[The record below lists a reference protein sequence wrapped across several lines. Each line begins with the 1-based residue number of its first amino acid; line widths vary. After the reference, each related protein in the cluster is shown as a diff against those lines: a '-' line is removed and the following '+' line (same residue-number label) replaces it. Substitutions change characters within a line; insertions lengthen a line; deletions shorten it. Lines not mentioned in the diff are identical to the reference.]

1 MTLSVQCQLEELSL
15 ETQAHW
21 LEFRRS
27 IEEAAV
33 VSEADLERIDASL
46 LTLWHYSQYSAEW
59 LSRRPEILPE
69 LLQGGVETTPHT
81 LDSLSQRLDQDFAEA
96 PADEAALMKKLR
108 QVRHREN
115 IRIAWR
121 DLNGLAEIPETLSA
135 TSNLAS
141 QLIDRALQWLYPQIT
156 EQMGRPLDS
165 EGNAQQLVVL
175 GMGKLGG
182 GELNFSSDIDLIFSY
197 PERGETDHAKPKD
210 NSVFFT
216 RLGQRLI
223 NVLNKLTVDG
233 FVYRVDM
240 RLRPFGDSGALVTH
254 FDAMESYYEAHG
266 REWERY
272 AMLKAA
278 PVAGDFEAGQELL
291 DRLNGFIYRRYLDYG
306 VLEHL
311 REMKSLI
318 ARQALKKGSEG
329 NVKLGPGGIREIEFS
344 TQVFQ
349 LISGGQDKK
358 LQGPSLFSALNYIA
372 EKGIL
377 EQSDVDELLASYV
390 YLRRV
395 ENRLQMA
402 GDQQTHVLPEA
413 EDARLRLARSMR
425 HSDWES
431 FSQELDEFRQQA
443 LKHFN
448 AIFAEQGRDEEDVD
462 ELAISCDEVWQCALE
477 GKKVSIE
484 ISGKPFDVSES
495 LSEKLVDFTLAVKK
509 MGISQLGLE
518 RLDRVMRLLMPE
530 LIGSEDTLQATDRM
544 LALLKSVARRPAY
557 FSMLSEHPHALSQLV
572 LLCESSQWISDQLVQ
587 FPILLD
593 ELLDPLERT
602 QLMTR
607 EDLAEAL
614 DKEFEQIDV
623 DDEELVL
630 NTFRHFKN
638 RQVLRVA
645 ATDVMGI
652 FPVMK
657 VSDQL
662 TWIAEVLLD
671 KALEM
676 AWEKLIK
683 RHGQPRC
690 QVDDEWYYPK
700 LGLVAYGKLGGIE
713 LGYGSDLDIV
723 FFHDS
728 RGAKQYTDGDK
739 QLDNATFFA
748 RMVQRLVN
756 IMTVFTSAGTV
767 YEIDLR
773 LRPSGNSG
781 LLVTTLDGFKKY
793 QENSA
798 WTWEHQALV
807 RARYV
812 SGPEALGDAYRAVRQ
827 EILSQSRNKEEL
839 AVEVREMR
847 EKMWKEHNVLSDTEF
862 DLKKS
867 PGGITDIEFMV
878 QYMVLA
884 FAAEHPELCRWTDNV
899 RVLQSLAE
907 VGVLN
912 TEQAEILEE
921 CYRIFRDEIHH
932 QKLKGESSKV
942 PGDRFVQQRTF
953 VKECWNEVLA

>member
-1 MTLSVQCQLEELSL
+1 MNLSVQCQLDELNS
-15 ETQAHW
+15 ETQARW
-21 LEFRRS
+21 QEFRNA

-33 VSEADLERIDASL
+33 VGSEELERVSDSL

-59 LSRRPEILPE
+59 LSRRPEILAE
-69 LLQGGVETTPHT
+69 LLQGGVETEPNTT
-81 LDSLSQRLDQDFAEA
+81 ERLSQRLDQDFAES
-96 PADEAALMKKLR
+96 PADEASLMQRLR

-121 DLNGLAEIPETLSA
+121 DLNGLADIPETLNA
-135 TSNLAS
+135 TSSLAS
-141 QLIDRALQWLYPQIT
+141 QLIDRALSWLYPQVS
-156 EQMGRPLDS
+156 EQMGQPLDS
-165 EGNAQQLVVL
+165 EGKPQQLVIL

-182 GELNFSSDIDLIFSY
+182 GELNFSSDIDLIFAFR
-197 PERGETDHAKPKD
+197 ERGETDHAKPKD

-240 RLRPFGDSGALVTH
+240 RLRPFGDSGALVTN

-278 PVAGDFEAGQELL
+278 PVAGDFEAGRELL
-291 DRLNGFIYRRYLDYG
+291 ERLSGFIYRRYLDYG

-349 LISGGQDKK
+349 LISGGQDKR
-358 LQGPSLFSALNYIA
+358 LQEQSLFKSLNYIA
-372 EKGIL
+372 EKGML
-377 EQSDVDELLASYV
+377 EQNVVDELLASYV

-402 GDQQTHVLPEA
+402 ADQQTHVLPETD
-413 EDARLRLARSMR
+413 DAQLRLARSMG
-425 HSDWES
+425 HSDWAT
-431 FSQELDEFRQQA
+431 FSEELAAYRQQA
-443 LKHFN
+443 LTHFN
-448 AIFAEQGRDEEDVD
+448 AIFAEQGREEDDVD
-462 ELAISCDEVWQCALE
+462 ELTSSCEELWHCALE

-484 ISGKPFDVSES
+484 IAGKPFDVAEG

-518 RLDRVMRLLMPE
+518 RLDRVMQLLMPE
-530 LIGSEDTLQATDRM
+530 LISSEDTLQATDRL

-607 EDLAEAL
+607 ESLAEAL
-614 DKEFEQIDV
+614 DKEFDQIDA

-676 AWEKLIK
+676 AWNKLVK

-690 QVDDEWYYPK
+690 EVEGEWRYPQ

-728 RGAKQYTDGDK
+728 EGTKQYTDGDK

-781 LLVTTLDGFKKY
+781 LLVTTLDGFRKY

-812 SGPEALGDAYRAVRQ
+812 SGPSELGDAYRAVRE

-847 EKMWKEHNVLSDTEF
+847 EKMWKEHGVLNDTEF

-899 RVLQSLAE
+899 RILQSLAE

-912 TEQAEILEE
+912 AEQAEILEE

-932 QKLKGESSKV
+932 LKLKGESSKV
-942 PGDRFVQQRTF
+942 PGDRFVQQRSF
-953 VKECWNEVLA
+953 VKECWNEFLA